1 MRERRAI
8 LRVSA
13 TYSLEV
19 EVGDAVHRGDKIQTV
34 PDTEEAVVSSVSG
47 TVESIQFDSGNHEF
61 VIVIAP
67 AR

>member
-1 MRERRAI
+1 
-8 LRVSA
+8 
-13 TYSLEV
+13 V